1 MIFAFKNNFNYKEH
15 LFFAIYRKYYTAKK
29 VKKWDIYVCMYTHT
43 QTHTHTHYSWYLR
56 AIKPSIFM
64 FLKY

>member
-29 VKKWDIYVCMYTHT
+29 VKKWDIYIYMCVCVYTY
-43 QTHTHTHYSWYLR
+43 THYSWYLR

>member
-43 QTHTHTHYSWYLR
+43 QTHTHTHTL
-56 AIKPSIFM
+56 
-64 FLKY
+64 FLVS